1 MENQTVPPEPIV
13 LNQPNL
19 PQKLT
24 KPKSSSSKTLV
35 VIARL
40 VLILIVVG
48 LIGFIFLGRA
58 KPEETKSTE
67 KQASSSA
74 NTDSKKTTDI
84 GYVTALEGLN
94 LREQPTTDSNIILL
108 LPEGTQVQILGTD
121 NDWYYVEAQT
131 KGYVS
136 KEYISTTKP
145 EKPALL
151 VFNASE
157 SPFNFLYH
165 DVYKVV
171 FKNTGANNFEYSFTS
186 SDSYG
191 GFSVT
196 TGKGFSTLGN
206 YALKNYSA
214 AKKGACSVQF
224 AASRKE
230 CEQLETDTGT
240 LYLLLIETTLYK
252 ISYLKTEGGTL
263 ADINNIVF
271 YTMFFKDQTQ

>member
-1 MENQTVPPEPIV
+1 MENITAPPEPIV
-13 LNQPNL
+13 LNQPN
-19 PQKLT
+19 PQQNLS

-35 VIARL
+35 VIAIL

-74 NTDSKKTTDI
+74 NTDSKKTANI

-94 LREQPTTDSNIILL
+94 LREQPSTDSNKILL
-108 LPEGTQVQILGTD
+108 LPEGTRVQILGTD

-151 VFNASE
+151 VFNAPE

-165 DVYKVV
+165 DVYKVS
-171 FKNTGANNFEYSFTS
+171 FKSSDPNNFEYSFTGA
-186 SDSYG
+186 DSYG
-191 GFSVT
+191 GFSIT
-196 TGKGFSTLGN
+196 TEKGLMTLGN
-206 YALKNYSA
+206 YALKNYPT
-214 AKKGACSVQF
+214 AKKTACAVQF
-224 AASRKE
+224 AAHRKE
-230 CEQLETDTGT
+230 CEQLETDSGT
-240 LYLLLIETTLYK
+240 LYLLLIDTTLYK
-252 ISYLKTEGGTL
+252 ITYLKTEGGTL

>member
-196 TGKGFSTLGN
+196 TGKGF
-206 YALKNYSA
+206 
-214 AKKGACSVQF
+214 
-224 AASRKE
+224 
-230 CEQLETDTGT
+230 
-240 LYLLLIETTLYK
+240 LLWEI
-252 ISYLKTEGGTL
+252 
-263 ADINNIVF
+263 
-271 YTMFFKDQTQ
+271 MH